1 MANSNATTSFITIY
15 DRFFGRV
22 TDDMYLELTELDTLE
37 MLQDILINAL
47 ARFEFPRFNV
57 FDYELGSIQGLGT
70 YQGIESNNI
79 EVPVSGWI
87 GGAFNSVLTDE
98 EINIL
103 ALNMVI
109 EWLSQQLDTTENT
122 REKYSGSDF
131 KFTSQA
137 NHMAKL
143 KVLIDAQKQD
153 SVHLQRIYK
162 RRVFTP
168 EGAQS
173 TMGKIVSQSNYGVN
187 QSSIN
192 RIGFWN

>member
-1 MANSNATTSFITIY
+1 MANNATTSFITIY
-15 DRFFGRV
+15 DNFYTRV
-22 TDDMYLELTELDTLE
+22 TDDMYLEFTELDTLE
-37 MLQDILINAL
+37 MLQDILITSL
-47 ARFEFPRFNV
+47 ARFEFPRFDI
-57 FDYELGSIQGLGT
+57 FDYELGSIQSMGT
-70 YQGIESNNI
+70 YCGVESDNK

-87 GGAFNSVLTDE
+87 GGAFNYALTNE

-103 ALNMVI
+103 GLNMVI
-109 EWLSQQLDTTENT
+109 EWLIQQLDTTENT

-137 NHMAKL
+137 NHMSKL
-143 KVLIDAQKQD
+143 KVIIDAHNKD

-168 EGAQS
+168 AGAQS
-173 TMGKIVSQSNYGVN
+173 TMGKIVSQTDYGVN
-187 QSSIN
+187 QNSIN